1 MRKRDILFLLPLL
14 YGACLTKQPTIEPQL
29 NKIAVMCK
37 DSTRIVWNQQ
47 LLIETSQKTAE
58 PCWQNGGIAYYIYK

>member
-1 MRKRDILFLLPLL
+1 MRNLLFLLPLL
-14 YGACLTKQPTIEPQL
+14 LCACLPDQPVNEPQR

-47 LLIETSQKTAE
+47 LLIETSNLTGSV
-58 PCWQNGGIAYYIYK
+58 CYSNGGIAYYIYK

>member
-1 MRKRDILFLLPLL
+1 MKKLFFLSPFLFV
-14 YGACLTKQPTIEPQL
+14 ACLPDQPVNEPQR

-47 LLIETSQKTAE
+47 LLIETSWLTAN
-58 PCWQNGGIAYYIYK
+58 PCYDHGGTAYYIYK